1 MWCKKLFAAC
11 ITNDL
16 CSIPAHD
23 QFASLVG
30 QDFLQNFA
38 CSTNATLMEEW
49 SKDVT
54 HVIVAKGAGSSCSRS
69 FEVLMAIVLGR
80 WVVHFEC

>member
-1 MWCKKLFAAC
+1 
-11 ITNDL
+11 
-16 CSIPAHD
+16 
-23 QFASLVG
+23 
-30 QDFLQNFA
+30 
-38 CSTNATLMEEW
+38 MEEW

-54 HVIVAKGAGSSCSRS
+54 HVIVAKGAGGSCSRS